1 MKKII
6 LAVSVAALFFTA
18 CSNSEDFETPQP
30 QKEIALNPVA
40 QKATRTP
47 INGTKFD
54 DNQKIYVSA
63 WNSVSKDYFKNIEFS
78 QASGETTWKANQFWP
93 INGVTSFLAY
103 AFTPAGNSVMDA
115 NTAVWGNK
123 TSTSS
128 STYENWA
135 KQVSFAFV
143 DDASNPTTEKTLY
156 HGTANAGAVQTC
168 ATTPTTKQQQE
179 GTPYVDLLYANADQ
193 TKEKDYQTVNMEFKH
208 SGAWIVFH
216 VKLGTDISTNNAAL
230 KINTFKLLNVHKGGI
245 LNIDNKVVG
254 GAKAAWDFRDIK
266 VADYAVESF
275 PQTTGLDLDGTT
287 NSERNINIYA
297 FGAILPEQQQTA
309 IQFKYTLSSTNS
321 AFEPQTATYT
331 HNLDRFNKWEM
342 GKKYVYNITISFSE
356 ILIEPK
362 VTDWE
367 STSDTNI

>member
-1 MKKII
+1 MKKSF

-47 INGTKFD
+47 ISGTSFGD
-54 DNQKIYVSA
+54 GQKIYVSA

-78 QASGETTWKANQFWP
+78 EDESTGIWKAQKYWP

-103 AFTPAGNSVMDA
+103 AFTPATQETSVMDA
-115 NTAVWGNK
+115 NTAAWGD
-123 TSTSS
+123 SDAG
-128 STYENWA
+128 WA

-143 DDASNPTTEKTLY
+143 DNPSNPTKEKTLY
-156 HGTANAGAVQTC
+156 HDAENADAVQTC
-168 ATTPTTKQQQE
+168 TTTPTTEQQQN

-193 TKEKDYQTVNMEFKH
+193 TKEKAYSNVEMQFKH

-216 VKLGTDISTNNAAL
+216 VQLGTDISQNNAEL
-230 KINTFKLLNVHKGGI
+230 SINTFKLLNVHTGGT

-254 GAKAAWDFRDIK
+254 GAKAAWDFVDA
-266 VADYAVESF
+266 VNYDVESF
-275 PQTTGLDLDGTT
+275 AKIDDVEKDKT
-287 NSERNINIYA
+287 YV
-297 FGAILPEQQQTA
+297 FGAILPEQNQTA
-309 IQFKYTLSSTNS
+309 IKFEYTLKPASGNTSFK
-321 AFEPQTATYT
+321 AQTATYT

-342 GKKYVYNITISFSE
+342 GKKYVYTITISFSE
-356 ILIEPK
+356 IEIKPT
-362 VTDWE
+362 VTDW
-367 STSDTNI
+367 DTTAPAGEIPVPVK